1 LPYVAELRDVVK
13 AFDGN
18 QALRGVTFRVPEG
31 CIAGLVGPNG
41 AGKTTTLRVIV
52 GALARDYGS
61 VEVFGEDPWVNPR
74 LVRSLTGYLPEAPKL
89 PPVRV
94 AHLLGHVARL
104 KGVED
109 VRKEVVRVARLARIT
124 HMLDSKASSLSAGWR
139 QRVALAVALIGNVR
153 FLVLDEPASN
163 IDPEGREEF
172 YSLLK
177 ELKEDHGVTALVSTH
192 ILAEAQQYADY
203 LVIIN
208 SGVIVAEGS
217 TVDLVSMAKGKVKL
231 VFRGRSEAS
240 LRKAARDAI
249 MLRGVAGVEI
259 EGNCLKVMTEY
270 GGQDEVRKV
279 VEEHGLTLV
288 EVLAGNLTDLY
299 RKLVRGEGRE
309 G

>member
-1 LPYVAELRDVVK
+1 MPYVVELRDVVK

-18 QALRGVTFRVPEG
+18 QALRGVSFRVPEG
-31 CIAGLVGPNG
+31 CIASLVGPNG

-52 GALARDYGS
+52 GALARDYGR

-104 KGVED
+104 KGVGD
-109 VRKEVVRVARLARIT
+109 IRKEVVRVARLARIT
-124 HMLDSKASSLSAGWR
+124 QVLDSKASSLSTGWR
-139 QRVALAVALIGNVR
+139 QKVALAVALLGNVR

-177 ELKEDHGVTALVSTH
+177 ELKEDHGVTTLVSTH
-192 ILAEAQQYADY
+192 ILAEAQQYTDY

-208 SGVIVAEGS
+208 SGVIMVEGS
-217 TVDLVSMAKGKVKL
+217 TADLVSMTKGKVKL
-231 VFRGRSEAS
+231 VFRGRNEAS

-249 MLRGVAGVEI
+249 MLKDVTGVEI
-259 EGNCLKVMTEY
+259 EDNYLKVTTGY
-270 GGQDEVRKV
+270 SKQDEVRKV
-279 VEEHGLTLV
+279 VEGHGLTLV
-288 EVLAGNLTDLY
+288 EVLAGNLTNLY
-299 RKLVRGEGRE
+299 RKLVRGEGKER
-309 G
+309 